1 MVWILG
7 SNPNMDDDLPW
18 AVYHANQRAII
29 AIKVAVIPKHICS
42 IESSSIISI
51 EGD

>member
-7 SNPNMDDDLPW
+7 SNPNRNDDLPR
-18 AVYHANQRAII
+18 AVCYANQSAII